1 MNLGRSNL
9 YKIIVVISF
18 MVVMLSSCVSAGLI
32 GGQVAADA
40 AVKAVRGKL
49 AEGEKVADLGNGQ
62 YLITVKA
69 PAMSLGERF
78 KAIADET
85 ARQNGYKTY
94 DITSTSV
101 SQGPDSGADLSLLT
115 GVIVCRRPE
124 PKPESQASP
133 SSSVEPKTELPSSPP
148 SSAEPKPESPS
159 SPQASPPSS
168 NSSSTSAK

>member
-1 MNLGRSNL
+1 
-9 YKIIVVISF
+9 
-18 MVVMLSSCVSAGLI
+18 MLSSCVSAGLI

-124 PKPESQASP
+124 PKPEAPASS

-148 SSAEPKPESPS
+148 SSIEPKPESPS
-159 SPQASPPSS
+159 TPQASPPSS

>member
-85 ARQNGYKTY
+85 ARQNGYSTY
-94 DITSTSV
+94 DITNTSV
-101 SQGPDSGADLSLLT
+101 SQGSDSGSDLSLLT
-115 GVIVCRRPE
+115 GVIVCRRDE
-124 PKPESQASP
+124 PKPDSQS
-133 SSSVEPKTELPSSPP
+133 
-148 SSAEPKPESPS
+148 
-159 SPQASPPSS
+159 SPPSS
-168 NSSSTSAK
+168 NSAPTSAK